1 MVWYI
6 LIYLFASLIIGI
18 RILCYDKK
26 KKRDSERT
34 TLKQFLITLVVGPF
48 VIAILPFIVIGNFF
62 NDMFGKIKKRRKLK
76 EERKFNASLGLGPD
90 EHYLCFSMMHGAGV
104 IKCADCGYEEEITSF
119 THGIMSCMIGR
130 QCPNCHAF
138 ACEYN
143 ESKEYHTFGKAKE
156 DFVCPKCGTIIRK
169 KEESIFKGKNDPL
182 FCPKCHSARLRY
194 HMHYIT

>member
-1 MVWYI
+1 
-6 LIYLFASLIIGI
+6 
-18 RILCYDKK
+18 
-26 KKRDSERT
+26 
-34 TLKQFLITLVVGPF
+34 VGPF
-48 VIAILPFIVIGNFF
+48 VIAILPFIVIGYFF

-104 IKCADCGYEEEITSF
+104 IKCADCGYEEKITSF
-119 THGIMSCMIGR
+119 THGIMSCRIGR

-156 DFVCPKCGTIIRK
+156 DFVCPQCGTIIRK
-169 KEESIFKGKNDPL
+169 KEESIFKGHNDPL